1 MSFSFLKI
9 VLKGLKQVTSK
20 GCNAWDVCEGKIIV
34 FNPNVYACSIAS
46 RVTWDPW
53 PSKMYK
59 CLFVRKIPLGIDLLK
74 KKRNALKRDAIIHAF
89 DCIAIQV
96 PSLQS

>member
-1 MSFSFLKI
+1 MSLSFLKI

-46 RVTWDPW
+46 KVRWDPW
-53 PSKMYK
+53 PS
-59 CLFVRKIPLGIDLLK
+59 R
-74 KKRNALKRDAIIHAF
+74 
-89 DCIAIQV
+89 
-96 PSLQS
+96 